1 MPELPEVETVRLG
14 LAPVLEGARFARVE
28 QRRADLRFPLPA
40 NFARRLEGRRVERL
54 ERRAKYLLAYLDDGQ
69 VLVMHL
75 GMTGRFLIGSLVED
89 GKGCVNGARMLG
101 EFVHE
106 AGGNDKHDHIVFE
119 MSNFAV
125 IRYNDARR
133 FGYMALI
140 GADELAAHPLFRD
153 LGVEPLGPEL
163 SADYLAASGAGR
175 KQPLKAFLLDQH
187 VIAGIGNIYACEA
200 LFRAGLSPVKPA
212 GALADKHGKP
222 TAAAKRLAP
231 AIRAVL
237 EDAIEAG
244 GSSLRDYRKADGSLG
259 YFQHRFAVYG
269 REGEPCRRGGCK
281 GIIRRMVQSGR
292 STFYCDPC
300 QK

>member
-14 LAPVLEGARFARVE
+14 LAPVLEGAVFSRVE
-28 QRRADLRFPLPA
+28 QRRADLRFPLPE
-40 NFARRLEGRRVERL
+40 NFAKRLEGRRVERL

-75 GMTGRFLIGSLVED
+75 GMTGRFLVGSLVESD
-89 GKGCVNGARMLG
+89 GGKVNSARMLG
-101 EFVHE
+101 EFAHQ
-106 AGGNDKHDHIVFE
+106 AGGSDKHDHIVFE

-125 IRYNDARR
+125 IHYNDARR
-133 FGYMALI
+133 FGYMILI
-140 GADELAAHPLFRD
+140 GANELAAHPLFRD
-153 LGVEPLGPEL
+153 LGIEPLGTEMN
-163 SADYLAASGAGR
+163 ADYLAAKGAGR

-187 VIAGIGNIYACEA
+187 VVAGLGNIYACEA

-212 GALADKHGKP
+212 AVLTEKNGKP
-222 TAAAKRLAP
+222 TAAAKKLAT

-237 EDAIEAG
+237 EDAIGAG

-269 REGEPCRRGGCK
+269 REGKPCSRGSCK
-281 GIIRRMVQSGR
+281 GIVRRMVQSGR